1 MEDRE
6 LDLKQIKQ
14 IVDMMKKFGINEVE
28 IEEEGFKLR
37 LKRGPGDI
45 VVIPPEPNPVQM
57 AGATPIPLAAS
68 AEATTVPAVPEE
80 EKKEEIDTVYIKS
93 PMVGTFYRAHSPDSP
108 PFVEAG
114 TEVEEDTVLCIIEA
128 MKVMNEIQAEMKG
141 SILEVLVENG
151 VSVEY
156 GQPIFKIK
164 QA

>member
-1 MEDRE
+1 M
-6 LDLKQIKQ
+6 DLKQIKQ
-14 IVDMMKKFGINEVE
+14 IVDMMKKFGLNEFE

-37 LKRGPGDI
+37 LKRGQGEISAIQYAAPHAVQPAGSAPT
-45 VVIPPEPNPVQM
+45 PP
-57 AGATPIPLAAS
+57 S
-68 AEATTVPAVPEE
+68 AEAPADSSTRED
-80 EKKEEIDTVYIKS
+80 EKKEVPGTVYIKS

>member
-1 MEDRE
+1 M
-6 LDLKQIKQ
+6 DLKQIQ
-14 IVDMMKKFGINEVE
+14 QLLDMMKKCGLNEFE

-37 LKRGPGDI
+37 LKRGQGEISAIQYAAPHAVQPAGSAPT
-45 VVIPPEPNPVQM
+45 PP
-57 AGATPIPLAAS
+57 S
-68 AEATTVPAVPEE
+68 AEAPADSSAQED
-80 EKKEEIDTVYIKS
+80 EKKEEPGTVYIKS

-114 TEVEEDTVLCIIEA
+114 TEVDEDTVLCIIEA

>member
-1 MEDRE
+1 

-14 IVDMMKKFGINEVE
+14 IVDMMKKFGLNEFE

-37 LKRGPGDI
+37 LKRGQGEISAIQYAAPHAVQPAGSAPT
-45 VVIPPEPNPVQM
+45 PP
-57 AGATPIPLAAS
+57 S
-68 AEATTVPAVPEE
+68 AEAPADSSTQED
-80 EKKEEIDTVYIKS
+80 EKKEEPGTVYIKS

-114 TEVEEDTVLCIIEA
+114 TEVDEDTVLCIIEA

>member
-1 MEDRE
+1 
-6 LDLKQIKQ
+6 
-14 IVDMMKKFGINEVE
+14 
-28 IEEEGFKLR
+28 
-37 LKRGPGDI
+37 
-45 VVIPPEPNPVQM
+45 
-57 AGATPIPLAAS
+57 
-68 AEATTVPAVPEE
+68 
-80 EKKEEIDTVYIKS
+80 
-93 PMVGTFYRAHSPDSP
+93 MVGTFYRAHSPDSP

-164 QA
+164 RA